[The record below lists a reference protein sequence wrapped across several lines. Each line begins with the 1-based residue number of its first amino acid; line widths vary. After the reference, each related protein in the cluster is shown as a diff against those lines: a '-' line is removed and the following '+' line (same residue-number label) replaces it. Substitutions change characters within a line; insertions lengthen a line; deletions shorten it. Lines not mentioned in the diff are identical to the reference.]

1 VSTAVY
7 DRLKF
12 WVRVTL
18 FCLKIFSLFIFLALV
33 LVLVF
38 LQANA
43 RKIGLLVIAIMKIGP
58 FVSVIFLPC
67 RCKVTVGDSIV

>member
-1 VSTAVY
+1 LSQSEII
-7 DRLKF
+7 
-12 WVRVTL
+12 L
-18 FCLKIFSLFIFLALV
+18 FEAFILVIFVGLF

-43 RKIGLLVIAIMKIGP
+43 RKLDLLVMAIMKKGP
-58 FVSVIFLPC
+58 LISVIFIPC